1 MLRVPPWHPRAVCL
15 SSEIL
20 RYLDLPAIISG
31 DILVDCGYTL
41 DMKPPG
47 SHSWVA
53 RRVAD
58 LQTEARPGKEEPGAE
73 VLKQRSCCVCS

>member
-1 MLRVPPWHPRAVCL
+1 MLWIPPLHPRAVCL

-20 RYLDLPAIISG
+20 RYPDLPAIISG
-31 DILVDCGYTL
+31 DVLVDCDYTL
-41 DMKPPG
+41 G
-47 SHSWVA
+47 SHSWVV

-73 VLKQRSCCVCS
+73 VL